1 MRDNVTA
8 TERCGWLMRFHTCVK
23 EKVGYLS
30 RRYGISIHQWHTK
43 YSCFLMLNSLLLLII
58 SRWIMV
64 WNKSV
69 WMTLFTNV
77 YQYDVIITSSATIN
91 SYFLHC
97 QNLPFLSYAHCSF
110 CLNWHIFHADMKETV
125 SGCFFLNTVYV
136 CMYMGGPKKLCNSA
150 FCRIFTNTIKD
161 IYRDRILM
169 ICVCVCVLAY
179 CSVSQ
184 RRGNDFSLVGQEL
197 RHQRHRVEERMVF
210 HSADDEGIWG
220 SVVSFPSGVPGHNCD
235 GHKHVFGTLY
245 DHEFSVN
252 LGNFLK
258 VCRWLL
264 NLVMTSHGHIK
275 EYTQLFT
282 CISEK

>member
-110 CLNWHIFHADMKETV
+110 CLNWHIFHGDMKETV
-125 SGCFFLNTVYV
+125 SGCFFSEHSVCMYVCIWVGQKNFATLHFAEYLQTRSKTFIETEFWWYVCVYV
-136 CMYMGGPKKLCNSA
+136 CLH
-150 FCRIFTNTIKD
+150 T
-161 IYRDRILM
+161 
-169 ICVCVCVLAY
+169 
-179 CSVSQ
+179 
-184 RRGNDFSLVGQEL
+184 
-197 RHQRHRVEERMVF
+197 
-210 HSADDEGIWG
+210 
-220 SVVSFPSGVPGHNCD
+220 VVFPSGAETIFHWLGKNWD
-235 GHKHVFGTLY
+235 TKGIEWRKGW
-245 DHEFSVN
+245 FSTPQTTRESGGA
-252 LGNFLK
+252 L
-258 VCRWLL
+258 
-264 NLVMTSHGHIK
+264 
-275 EYTQLFT
+275 
-282 CISEK
+282 